1 MNINALM
8 KQAQKAQA
16 EMEKNQKALEA
27 EIFTVKQGEVTVS
40 MMGNKQLQS
49 IEISEDILEAEN
61 KEILQDMILIAVN
74 EVVSQ
79 ITTKEQDLM
88 SNATGNL
95 KIPGMF

>member
-16 EMEKNQKALEA
+16 QMEKSQKELEA

-49 IEISEDILEAEN
+49 IEISEDILDAEN
-61 KEILQDMILIAVN
+61 KEILQDMILIAIN
-74 EVVSQ
+74 EVVNQ